1 MAKNGIKKEKNPSL
15 KKLEKLAGELSVTRR
30 SNYGAR
36 GTDPRGV
43 LNFPKDPVPGK
54 DAY

>member
-1 MAKNGIKKEKNPSL
+1 MAKKRYGAKSRPYAS
-15 KKLEKLAGELSVTRR
+15 LEKLAGKLSVTRR
-30 SNYGAR
+30 CNYGAR
-36 GTDPRGV
+36 GTDPRDV